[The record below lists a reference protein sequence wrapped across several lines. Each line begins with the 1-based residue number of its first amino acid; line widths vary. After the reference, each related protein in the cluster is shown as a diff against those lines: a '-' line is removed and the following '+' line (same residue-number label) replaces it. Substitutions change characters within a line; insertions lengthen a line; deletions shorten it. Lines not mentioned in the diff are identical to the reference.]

1 MRSYLPL
8 QAQFRLGGEADRRV
22 RPDPA
27 CSLGE
32 AQHVRWVLRQRDAS
46 QDQGVA
52 VSPNRV
58 CV

>member
-8 QAQFRLGGEADRRV
+8 QAQFRLGGEEDRRV
-22 RPDPA
+22 RPDQT
-27 CSLGE
+27 CSVGE
-32 AQHVRWVLRQRDAS
+32 AQRVRWVLRQGEAS